1 MKVMLIW
8 PWSQQHQRTL
18 ELFPIGL
25 GYLVNNIDHER
36 FDVRI
41 LDCALEDLRP
51 DSEAFAA
58 AVREF
63 RPSVVGVSWWS
74 LNTPVVEQTLRVV
87 RDLDPTIILIAG
99 GPHVTAC
106 GEAIVQ
112 AGAVDYAFAGEAEK
126 GFAALLDAIAE
137 CNDKPQPTHIE
148 NIPGLVYRTQLG
160 VKANPQVFVDNLD
173 TVRGIDYTRARLP
186 EYHRVGYYY
195 GAKIKQSERT
205 APLMTARGCPFK
217 CTFCSAPQIDGAK
230 IRRHSR
236 THIIDTIKSL
246 YHDYGA
252 RYIAIIDDNFTLNYR
267 WAMEVC
273 KSIADLQLDGLA
285 MGTPNGIPLTGMD
298 RPLAEA
304 MRRAGWRE
312 VQIAPESGSQQTLD
326 AMRKNHVK
334 LAEIP
339 GFLDLFHDVG
349 MKVSAFF
356 IIGYPEETLED
367 IQLTETF
374 ILNNAFDFAGTSIFQ
389 PLPGTSI
396 YKQLIAD
403 GVIPPGFIPGNYQE
417 VTFRRKHMTNEVLRD
432 RYNEM
437 WNRYREIKGMPIKNR
452 AIATIREQVVVS
464 QYPGP

>member
-51 DSEAFAA
+51 DSVAFAA

-160 VKANPQVFVDNLD
+160 VKAN
-173 TVRGIDYTRARLP
+173 T
-186 EYHRVGYYY
+186 
-195 GAKIKQSERT
+195 T
-205 APLMTARGCPFK
+205 AWAITMALRSSKASG
-217 CTFCSAPQIDGAK
+217 
-230 IRRHSR
+230 RH
-236 THIIDTIKSL
+236 H
-246 YHDYGA
+246 
-252 RYIAIIDDNFTLNYR
+252 
-267 WAMEVC
+267 
-273 KSIADLQLDGLA
+273 
-285 MGTPNGIPLTGMD
+285 
-298 RPLAEA
+298 
-304 MRRAGWRE
+304 
-312 VQIAPESGSQQTLD
+312 
-326 AMRKNHVK
+326 
-334 LAEIP
+334 
-339 GFLDLFHDVG
+339 
-349 MKVSAFF
+349 
-356 IIGYPEETLED
+356 
-367 IQLTETF
+367 
-374 ILNNAFDFAGTSIFQ
+374 
-389 PLPGTSI
+389 
-396 YKQLIAD
+396 
-403 GVIPPGFIPGNYQE
+403 
-417 VTFRRKHMTNEVLRD
+417 
-432 RYNEM
+432 
-437 WNRYREIKGMPIKNR
+437 
-452 AIATIREQVVVS
+452 
-464 QYPGP
+464 